1 VSEVL
6 RIILTG
12 GGTGGHVYPALAAAR
27 AGLSDATPGDLEF
40 LYVGSPDG
48 LEEGIVHGAG
58 VTFETV
64 EAGAIR
70 GRSPTSAAENLI
82 RMARGVRQAQTLIG
96 RYHPHAVLA
105 TGGFVCV
112 PVMIAARLAGV
123 PGIVYLPD
131 LRPGWAVRFLSRLAT
146 AVAVSFD
153 EVAPHIKA
161 RQVVVTG
168 YPVRP
173 ELLNWSRGTARAAL
187 GLPDGEPVVLVLGG
201 SRGAKTINEAILA
214 DLPRL
219 LERAIVVHASGAQH
233 YAVLERRQRALP
245 ENLQARYHLHP
256 YLDKELAP
264 SMAAANLVVSR
275 SGASVLGE
283 LPALGVPGVLVP
295 YPYAGAHQYLNAHYL
310 SDRGAAVIVDDADA
324 RAGALTTTILDL
336 IADPARLSELA
347 KNSAALARP
356 DAARR
361 LFKLVRDSA
370 GPRPALVNGLTS

>member
-1 VSEVL
+1 MRDGL
-6 RIILTG
+6 RIVLTG

-27 AGLSDATPGDLEF
+27 AGRSDASGRLDF

-58 VTFETV
+58 LTFETV
-64 EAGAIR
+64 DAGAIR
-70 GRSPTSAAENLI
+70 GRTPLAAARSVL
-82 RMARGVRQAQTLIG
+82 RMARGVQQARAMLA
-96 RYHPHAVLA
+96 RYRPHAVLA

-131 LRPGWAVRFLSRLAT
+131 LRPGWAVRFLSRIAT

-153 EVAPHIKA
+153 EVTPHIHA
-161 RQVVVTG
+161 RRVVVTG

-173 ELLNWSRGTARAAL
+173 ELLDWTRDRARAAL
-187 GLPDGEPVVLVLGG
+187 DLPGGQPVVLVLGG
-201 SRGAKTINEAILA
+201 SRGAQAINEAILA

-219 LERAIVVHASGAQH
+219 LESAVVVHASGAQH
-233 YAVLERRQRALP
+233 FAVLARRRQTLP
-245 ENLQARYHLHP
+245 ENLQARYRLHP

-264 SMAAANLVVSR
+264 AMVAADLVVSR

-283 LPALGVPGVLVP
+283 LPAAGVPGVLVP
-295 YPYAGAHQYLNAHYL
+295 YPYAGAHQYLNANYL
-310 SDRGAAVIVDDADA
+310 ADRHAAVIVDDADA
-324 RAGALTTTILDL
+324 RAGALATTILDL
-336 IADPARLSELA
+336 IADRPRLAELA
-347 KNSAALARP
+347 RNTAALARP

-361 LFKLVRDSA
+361 LFELVRDSA
-370 GPRPALVNGLTS
+370 GGTPTLVNELTS

>member
-1 VSEVL
+1 MSDGM
-6 RIILTG
+6 RIVLTG

-27 AGLSDATPGDLEF
+27 AGLADTAPGNLDF

-48 LEEGIVHGAG
+48 LEEAIVHGAG

-64 EAGAIR
+64 EAGAVR
-70 GRSPTSAAENLI
+70 GRSPIAAARSVV
-82 RMARGVRQAQTLIG
+82 RMARGVRQARSLIE
-96 RYHPHAVLA
+96 RYRPHVVLA

-112 PVMIAARLAGV
+112 PVMVAARLAGV
-123 PGIVYLPD
+123 PAIVYLPD
-131 LRPGWAVRFLSRLAT
+131 LRPGWAVRFLSRIAT

-153 EVAPHIKA
+153 EVVPHIHA

-173 ELLNWSRGTARAAL
+173 ELLDWSRSLARATI
-187 GLPDGEPVVLVLGG
+187 GLPDDEPVVLVLGG

-219 LERAIVVHASGAQH
+219 LESAIVIHASGAQH
-233 YAVLERRQRALP
+233 YTVLDRRRRALP
-245 ENLQARYHLHP
+245 EALQARYHLHP

-264 SMAAANLVVSR
+264 AMAAANLVVSR

-283 LPALGVPGVLVP
+283 LPAVGVPGVLVP
-295 YPYAGAHQYLNAHYL
+295 YPYAGAHQYLNANYL
-310 SDRGAAVIVDDADA
+310 ASRNAAVVVDDADA
-324 RAGALTTTILDL
+324 RAGALATTILDL
-336 IADPARLSELA
+336 IADPNRLAELA

-361 LFKLVRDSA
+361 LFELVRDSA
-370 GPRPALVNGLTS
+370 GPRPALVTS